1 MPSSSGHGRPGPE
14 KVLACLRVLERVC
27 FKANIDIAIVLGSGL
42 GDVANII
49 DGDSVG
55 FDALPGFPATGVSGH
70 AGRLK
75 IGTCGG
81 SRVAVMSG
89 RVHFYESGTADVMRF
104 PLEVLHGLGA
114 ETLILTN
121 AAGSL
126 NREFPPGSLMM
137 IEDHIN
143 LSGINP
149 LTGIGDDRRFVTMTT
164 AYDPQLR
171 SMLGEAA
178 ANAGVS
184 LGSGV
189 YAWVPGPSFETPAEI
204 RALGILGADAVG
216 MSTVPEVI
224 LARYLGIRVA
234 SVSII
239 TNLAAGL
246 GDEDI
251 THELT
256 KDVAPIGA
264 AALSDVLREFC
275 YGFRTTR

>member
-1 MPSSSGHGRPGPE
+1 MPPSPGRGRPGPE
-14 KVLACLRVLERVC
+14 QIDACLRALERAF
-27 FKANIDIAIVLGSGL
+27 FKTDVDIAVVLGSGL
-42 GDVANII
+42 GDVAHIV

-70 AGRLK
+70 AGRLT

-89 RVHFYESGTADVMRF
+89 RVHFYESGKADAMRF
-104 PLEVLHGLGA
+104 PLEVLRGLGA
-114 ETLILTN
+114 EALILTN

-126 NREFPPGSLMM
+126 NRELLPGSLMM

-234 SVSII
+234 AVSII

-246 GDEDI
+246 GDEEI

-256 KDVAPIGA
+256 KEMAPIGA
-264 AALSDVLREFC
+264 AALSDVLREIC
-275 YGFRTTR
+275 CGFRTGR

>member
-1 MPSSSGHGRPGPE
+1 MPPSSGRGRPGPE
-14 KVLACLRVLERVC
+14 KIDACLRALERAFCEADV
-27 FKANIDIAIVLGSGL
+27 DIAVVLGSGL
-42 GDVANII
+42 GDVAHIV

-55 FDALPGFPATGVSGH
+55 FDALPGFPTTGVSGH
-70 AGRLK
+70 AGRLT

-89 RVHFYESGTADVMRF
+89 RVHFYESGKADAMRF
-104 PLEVLHGLGA
+104 PLQVLRGLGA
-114 ETLILTN
+114 EALILTN

-126 NREFPPGSLMM
+126 NRELPPGSLVM

-189 YAWVPGPSFETPAEI
+189 YAWVSGPSFETPAEI

-234 SVSII
+234 AVSII

-246 GDEDI
+246 GDEEV

-256 KDVAPIGA
+256 KEMAPIGA

-275 YGFRTTR
+275 CGFRTGR